1 MYHHKSI
8 KPRQNNFL
16 RNTGFENSTF
26 NFRREMNKH
35 SSKTPIHPIF
45 KHQDSQYMKWHKK
58 QFENRETMDKLF
70 SYVKDIK
77 QSNERVNYRN
87 NIDMFNE
94 QIQRDNL
101 DYNTREQLEDR
112 IKQFKSLVFA

>member
-1 MYHHKSI
+1 
-8 KPRQNNFL
+8 
-16 RNTGFENSTF
+16 
-26 NFRREMNKH
+26 
-35 SSKTPIHPIF
+35 
-45 KHQDSQYMKWHKK
+45 
-58 QFENRETMDKLF
+58 MDKLF